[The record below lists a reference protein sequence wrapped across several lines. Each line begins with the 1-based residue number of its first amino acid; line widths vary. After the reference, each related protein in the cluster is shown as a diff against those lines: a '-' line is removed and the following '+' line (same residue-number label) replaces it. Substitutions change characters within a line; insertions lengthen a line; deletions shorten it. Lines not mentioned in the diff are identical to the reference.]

1 MSQTC
6 DIIKDKII
14 SPLFNYNNIMAINID
29 TIGQM
34 AGLVWNAAAEADT
47 LSTKQIKKVTK
58 LKDKELYAALGWLAR
73 EGKISFQTSPEDEKE
88 LLIQLVK

>member
-1 MSQTC
+1 
-6 DIIKDKII
+6 
-14 SPLFNYNNIMAINID
+14 MAINID

-73 EGKISFQTSPEDEKE
+73 EGKISFQTSPEDEKSFSSSS
-88 LLIQLVK
+88 